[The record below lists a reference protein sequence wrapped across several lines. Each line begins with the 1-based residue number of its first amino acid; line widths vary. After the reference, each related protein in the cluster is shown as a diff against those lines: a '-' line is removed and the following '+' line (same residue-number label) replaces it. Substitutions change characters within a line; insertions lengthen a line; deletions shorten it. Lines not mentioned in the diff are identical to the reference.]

1 MDILELA
8 DKATNYDVTME
19 IEYIGEGMRLIYT
32 TRDGAVVTYEVITH
46 EERNLLGLRRVNL
59 RCKDDDDGTL
69 FCVGMDLDIVETVT
83 YKGRA
88 WQYIGVLDSL
98 PDYREEDPFDIAWLD
113 TVERVQQHADQW
125 GHPWEIGRYNIM
137 SILIPGGS
145 IRLNVWRRTGVFYEA
160 DEKCSFREVEEIEAH
175 ITALRKGKAA
185 YELYKR
191 TCF

>member
-8 DKATNYDVTME
+8 NEATNYDVTMA
-19 IEYIGEGMRLIYT
+19 IEYSAQDIRFTYT
-32 TRDGAVVTYEVITH
+32 TRDGAVVTYEVMTY

-59 RCKDDDDGTL
+59 RCKDDDDGTIY
-69 FCVGMDLDIVETVT
+69 CVGMDLDLIETVT

-88 WQYIGVLDSL
+88 WQYIGVLDRL

-125 GHPWEIGRYNIM
+125 EHPWEIGRYNLM

-145 IRLNVWRRTGVFYEA
+145 IRLHVWRRMGVFYEA

-175 ITALRKGKAA
+175 ISALRKGKAT